1 MNASVSNAK
10 EKEKVG
16 RLSTLGKER
25 KKMSLK
31 TSGFVSLCS
40 LPIPVSSPEDPVWER
55 RDDRSCNQ
63 AEVLLIAYDTL

>member
-25 KKMSLK
+25 KKNEFENIWLCV
-31 TSGFVSLCS
+31 FVF
-40 LPIPVSSPEDPVWER
+40 SSYTRFKPRGSCLGKER
-55 RDDRSCNQ
+55 RQ
-63 AEVLLIAYDTL
+63 IM

>member
-10 EKEKVG
+10 GKEKVG
-16 RLSTLGKER
+16 RLSTLGKE
-25 KKMSLK
+25 KKKSLK

-55 RDDRSCNQ
+55 RDDGSYNQ
-63 AEVLLIAYDTL
+63 AEVLLIAYETL